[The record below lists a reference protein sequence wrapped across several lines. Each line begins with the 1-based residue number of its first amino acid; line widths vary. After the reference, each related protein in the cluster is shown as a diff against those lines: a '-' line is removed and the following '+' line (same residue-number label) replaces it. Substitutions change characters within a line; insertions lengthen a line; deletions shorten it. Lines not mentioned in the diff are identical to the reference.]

1 MMNIIYKDGTHEDLT
16 LCLLTSG
23 HEGGGKALKP
33 VRTGNEEASKRR
45 KKEGGMLRI
54 PKICVIFCN
63 RKSAKRRE
71 PDTMQLLTTSNFIG
85 PWYRA
90 DLLFSG
96 PGSIVLLLV
105 LLFSRLIMGRRP

>member
-45 KKEGGMLRI
+45 EKEGGMLRI
-54 PKICVIFCN
+54 PKVCIVFCN
-63 RKSAKRRE
+63 RKSATRLE
-71 PDTMQLLTTSNFIG
+71 PDNK
-85 PWYRA
+85 
-90 DLLFSG
+90 
-96 PGSIVLLLV
+96 
-105 LLFSRLIMGRRP
+105 